1 MRMIATVRVE
11 SDDGRVAEQSVSS
24 VGVDTRVKGIDPDA
38 AKEDFIAQARGLLTS
53 IGETHV
59 PALYATVQDG
69 LEATAAEPEEPEQPS
84 AGAQAVTDKL
94 KQIRA
99 RRAGSQSEPS
109 GAGDTD
115 VNAETS
121 DATEQLK
128 GQV

>member
-11 SDDGRVAEQSVSS
+11 SDDGRVAEESVSS

-38 AKEDFIAQARGLLTS
+38 AKEDFIAQARGLLAS

-59 PALYATVQDG
+59 PALYATVQGVLD
-69 LEATAAEPEEPEQPS
+69 APAPAEPEQPS
-84 AGAQAVTDKL
+84 AGAQAVADKL

-99 RRAGSQSEPS
+99 RRAGQGEPEEPQT
-109 GAGDTD
+109 ATD
-115 VNAETS
+115 ELN
-121 DATEQLK
+121 